1 MHGSYYFTGQNNST
15 IHFKPIPDIGEMTNE
30 NEKETVKAGTYTL
43 ILADEFVDGFE
54 YFYKRIK

>member
-1 MHGSYYFTGQNNST
+1 MHGSYYFTGQNNAA
-15 IHFKPIPDIGEMTNE
+15 IHFMPIPDTGKMTNE
-30 NEKETVKAGTYTL
+30 NEKEIVKTRSDTL